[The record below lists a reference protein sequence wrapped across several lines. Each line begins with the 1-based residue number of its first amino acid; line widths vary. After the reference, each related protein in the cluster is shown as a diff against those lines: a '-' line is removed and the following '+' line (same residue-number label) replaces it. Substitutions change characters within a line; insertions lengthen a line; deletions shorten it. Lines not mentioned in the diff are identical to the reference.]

1 MDIVVTGAG
10 GYLGGLLADAL
21 LQPGCPVP
29 VRRLLLLD
37 VAPPPPRAD
46 PRVTCRA
53 ADLAAPGAPAAL
65 LPPGT
70 QLVFHLAAVVS
81 GHAEQDFELG
91 LRVNLDVTRALL
103 DAVRALGGA
112 RLVFASTVGVFGGAL
127 PAVVHEGV
135 APTPQSSYGCAKAM
149 SELLV
154 AEYARR
160 GWLQARTLRL
170 PTITVRA
177 GAANRA
183 VTSFASGMVRE
194 PLVGRDYTVPVP
206 PETELWVASPRAA
219 VRNLLHAAAAGGDA
233 APLCLPGLTV
243 SAGAAAAA
251 LAAARP
257 AAAARLRWAPDPL
270 ITAMVQS
277 FPARFDCSRALRLGY
292 VADES
297 FDSIVRDYIQHDLK
311 ETSA

>member
-91 LRVNLDVTRALL
+91 LRVNLDATRALL

-112 RLVFASTVGVFGGAL
+112 RLV
-127 PAVVHEGV
+127 
-135 APTPQSSYGCAKAM
+135 SYGCAKAM

-154 AEYARR
+154 AEYARC

-170 PTITVRA
+170 PTVTVRA

-183 VTSFASGMVRE
+183 
-194 PLVGRDYTVPVP
+194 
-206 PETELWVASPRAA
+206 VASPRAA